1 MSGIKNIKKKL
12 KGFQVRPPNAEVIK
26 KVLLHIPYVVVFYV
40 VNKCTWLYQYC
51 RGSTVVDRLM
61 VLLMNYPL
69 AFKKLLPSIQPKSLA
84 AGTIAAVSVWAVVY
98 FKGKNGKKFRK
109 GEEYGSA
116 RWGNEKDI
124 APFIDP
130 VFENNILLTQTE
142 RLTMN
147 SRPKKPKY
155 ARNKNVIVIGGS
167 GSGKTRFYVKPQLM
181 QMPDNVSFVVTDPK
195 GTIIVECGKMLA
207 RGTPK
212 KDKNGKILRDKNGRV
227 VMAPYK
233 IKVLNTINFAKSMHY
248 NPFHYIRSEKDILKL
263 VNTIMVNTKGEGE
276 KSSEDFWTKAERLLY
291 CALIGYIYYE
301 APEEEQNFSTL
312 LEFINASETREED
325 EEFKNA
331 VDLIFEELERDE
343 PNHFAVR
350 QYKKYKLAAGVV
362 CSKRLLNQAVGKSLR
377 THNLKPKK
385 GAQVMRKNEKITA
398 LYERLS
404 RDDFGKDDD
413 QQRESNSISNQ
424 KAMLEEFAARQGFT
438 NLVHFTDDGISGT
451 CFDRPGFLAMM
462 KEVEAGNVEYLCIK
476 DMSRMGR
483 DYLKVG
489 QIMEILR
496 QRGVRLIAIN
506 DGVDSAR
513 GDDDFTPFRNIMNEY
528 YARDTSR
535 KIRSTFQ
542 SKGKS
547 GKHLTGTVIYG
558 YLWNEAR
565 DQWLVDPEAAD
576 VVKRIFAMTIE
587 GYGPYQIASKLK
599 EEKVLIPSAYLAQH
613 GEGVNKN
620 KTFKDVYG
628 WGSSTICNILEK
640 REYLG
645 HTINFKTRKHFKDKK
660 SHYVPEDEWT
670 IFENTHE
677 AIIDQQTFD
686 LVQKIRGN
694 VRRYPDGW
702 GEAAPLTGLLYCAD
716 CGGKM
721 YVHRTNNGKRI
732 SQYTCSQYSKVP
744 VGKLCTTQHRINE
757 DVVLS
762 LVSEML
768 KAIAEYAKHDRAEF
782 VRVVQEAQSSQQTA
796 EVRKQRTRLATA
808 KQRVSELEVLLCK
821 IYEDNI
827 LGKLSDSRY
836 ATLDAQ
842 YEKEQSE
849 LTAEISVLEKAVKSY
864 EKHEKDADRFIALID
879 KYENFDK
886 LTIAMLNEFIEKILV
901 HERDRKGSIQ
911 TTQEVEIYFNFVG
924 RFVPPAFGEV
934 ELTPEELEEIRKRE
948 ERKDRLHQNYLKRK
962 ASGAQKRYEDKI
974 KGRKKAEIEAKKAAI
989 RAEDIAKGVFVPVSS
1004 LPQREPMKGVQ
1015 TA

>member
-1 MSGIKNIKKKL
+1 MKKQLNIKKLILLNLPYILMGLFSTNFGEAWRMAVGADASAKMLSFFSTLPVALASWWPSLHPLDLLVGLCCGGGLRLAVYL
-12 KGFQVRPPNAEVIK
+12 KSKNAK
-26 KVLLHIPYVVVFYV
+26 KYRHGI
-40 VNKCTWLYQYC
+40 
-51 RGSTVVDRLM
+51 
-61 VLLMNYPL
+61 
-69 AFKKLLPSIQPKSLA
+69 
-84 AGTIAAVSVWAVVY
+84 
-98 FKGKNGKKFRK
+98 
-109 GEEYGSA
+109 EYGSA
-116 RWGNEKDI
+116 CWGTREDI
-124 APFIDP
+124 APYVDP
-130 VFENNILLTQTE
+130 VFQNNVILTKTE
-142 RLTMN
+142 SLTMN
-147 SRPKKPKY
+147 SRPKDPKT
-155 ARNKNVIVIGGS
+155 ARNKNVLVIGGS
-167 GSGKTRFYVKPQLM
+167 GSGKTRFWLKPNLM
-181 QMPDNVSFVVTDPK
+181 QMHSSYVVTDPK
-195 GTIIVECGKMLA
+195 GTILVECGKMLQ
-207 RGTPK
+207 RGAPK
-212 KDKNGKILRDKNGRV
+212 LGKDGKPMKDKHGKVIYE
-227 VMAPYK
+227 PYR
-233 IKVLNTINFAKSMHY
+233 IKVLNTINFKKSMHY
-248 NPFHYIRSEKDILKL
+248 NPFAYIHSEKDILKL
-263 VNTIMVNTKGEGE
+263 VTTLIANTKGEG
-276 KSSEDFWTKAERLLY
+276 KAGDDFWVKAETLLY
-291 CALIGYIYYE
+291 CALIGYIHYE
-301 APEEEQNFSTL
+301 APVEEQNFSTL
-312 LEFINASETREED
+312 IEFINAMEVREDD
-325 EEFKNA
+325 EEFKNP
-331 VDLIFEELERDE
+331 VDLMFDALEAE
-343 PNHFAVR
+343 KPNHFAVR

-438 NLVHFTDDGISGT
+438 NIVHFTDDGISGT

-599 EEKVLIPSAYLAQH
+599 EEKMLIPSAYLAQH

-732 SQYTCSQYSKVP
+732 SQYTCSQYTKVP
-744 VGKLCTTQHRINE
+744 CGTLCKTQHRINE

-782 VRVVQEAQSSQQTA
+782 VRVVQEAQSSQQTT

-842 YEKEQSE
+842 YEKEQTE